1 MSMAEKPHDIRLF
14 HGEALFRAGQPA
26 RHFFLVNSGA
36 ICILDEA
43 GTSAIKQFL
52 PGELFGI
59 PEVMANGEWKNTAL
73 AQGATTLTS
82 FAASNLFR
90 SLDEM
95 PREQREFIEHIAQL
109 ACPA

>member
-1 MSMAEKPHDIRLF
+1 
-14 HGEALFRAGQPA
+14 
-26 RHFFLVNSGA
+26 
-36 ICILDEA
+36 
-43 GTSAIKQFL
+43 
-52 PGELFGI
+52 
-59 PEVMANGEWKNTAL
+59 MANGEWKNTAL